1 MVVEMASGALLAWS
15 IVSITYHW
23 WRTKADLV
31 LLCRQVVEYFRQ
43 VGRGILISSLTSS
56 KRIDEAMNR
65 LREDNYVASCR
76 LLQHAA
82 LTGLITTPITYGDDL
97 LTCFCMMV
105 LSILSYMIH
114 TSIANGSLRPSTR
127 ALRLLFCFYYIM
139 MMAHVWCSP
148 QTAGSIANQKALLTA
163 QFAGVVC
170 FVDNKVHV
178 PGQIAL
184 LLTEVCRFFA
194 DHGRD
199 GTVMEFVEF
208 LASMIGFA
216 MIISTASVLYE
227 HTIRERFSAQFRHV
241 DAEQMIASF
250 RTLLHGVCDAEILLD
265 GQLRVLDDGAG
276 LKRLLSTSE
285 SLQGKNFQEFLAH
298 DEDEMSRFSDFI
310 SNCDGSTDESRAPP
324 CLRVSMQPKSCGRLG
339 VDLFHVAVPQL
350 YDCDGVCHLLAMKLD
365 ADCLAVPDA
374 KEISPSLS
382 QIISHPLNIQRPRSR
397 AGFSDCSAAALLQSP
412 GLKEIMLL
420 INAKDHAVT
429 QVHLSYK
436 RSRSKRGRPSLAPS
450 LRDFV
455 RPTDWG
461 TVSQRVQNYAYR
473 DSICREDS
481 LERVWFRM
489 FDRPSAYMLAQS
501 ARLKPFAIQEDRQD
515 CSQFWLHLKDFR
527 RKQQPEQRAP
537 SELADIGEG
546 IPGDGESETE
556 SP

>member
-1 MVVEMASGALLAWS
+1 MASGALLAWS

-31 LLCRQVVEYFRQ
+31 LLRRQVVEYFRQ
-43 VGRGILISSLTSS
+43 VGRGILISNLTSS

-65 LREDNYVASCR
+65 LREENYVASCR

-82 LTGLITTPITYGDDL
+82 LTGLITIPITYGDDL
-97 LTCFCMMV
+97 LTCTCMML
-105 LSILSYMIH
+105 LSICSYMIH
-114 TSIANGSLRPSTR
+114 TSIASGSLRPSTR
-127 ALRLLFCFYYIM
+127 ALRILFCFYYIM
-139 MMAHVWCSP
+139 MMAHVWFSP
-148 QTAGSIANQKALLTA
+148 QAAGSISNQVNQKALLTA

-170 FVDNKVHV
+170 FVDSKVHV
-178 PGQIAL
+178 PGQIAML
-184 LLTEVCRFFA
+184 LAEVGRFFA
-194 DHGRD
+194 AHGRD
-199 GTVMEFVEF
+199 GEVREFVEF
-208 LASMIGFA
+208 LASAFGFTMIV
-216 MIISTASVLYE
+216 ITASVLYE

-265 GQLRVLDDGAG
+265 GQLRILDEGAG

-285 SLQGKNFQEFLAH
+285 SLRGKDFQEFLTH
-298 DEDEMSRFSDFI
+298 DEDEKSRFSDFI
-310 SNCDGSTDESRAPP
+310 SKCDGSTDESRAPP

-339 VDLFHVAVPQL
+339 IDLFHVAVPQL

-374 KEISPSLS
+374 KDISPCLS
-382 QIISHPLNIQRPRSR
+382 QIISQPLNIQRPSSR
-397 AGFSDCSAAALLQSP
+397 AGFSDCSGPVLLQSP

-436 RSRSKRGRPSLAPS
+436 RSRSKRGRSALAPS

-461 TVSQRVQNYAYR
+461 TVSQRVLDYAR
-473 DSICREDS
+473 RESICAEES
-481 LERVWFRM
+481 LERVYFRTL
-489 FDRPSAYMLAQS
+489 DRPSAYMLAQS
-501 ARLKPFAIQEDRQD
+501 ARLKPYAIQPAGQD

-546 IPGDGESETE
+546 FSGDGESETE